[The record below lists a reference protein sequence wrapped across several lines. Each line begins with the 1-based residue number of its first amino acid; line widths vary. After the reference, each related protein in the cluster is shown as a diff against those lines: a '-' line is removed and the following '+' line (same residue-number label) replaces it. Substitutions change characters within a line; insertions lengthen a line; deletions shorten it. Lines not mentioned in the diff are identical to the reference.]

1 LVSLTT
7 KFFYSPEV
15 KKVTQPI
22 NKGQVVSLSPSISVL
37 TGSQKKMILDAVLEV
52 LERTGVKIDNE
63 EGRELLYCA
72 GARVDEANIVRIP
85 GYIIED
91 AVKKAPSQFSMY
103 NRLGEPVMRLGG
115 SNTYY
120 SSQFDAKD
128 IDDPF
133 EGRRRRYTRADTR
146 MGAVLSDALP
156 NIAMASTSAMYSD
169 VPGEICYLVG
179 HRETAAN
186 TIKPIMHGTMDVRAL
201 EAMIEMDSVIM
212 GSREK
217 LREQP
222 YYLHYAEPLSPLIHT
237 QEGVSKLLCC
247 AENGIPTIY
256 APACMGGGTAP
267 VTGAGLMVAAL
278 AETLSGLAMAQLKHP
293 GTPVIVGSVVSILD
307 MASTIFS
314 YGAPEMSLWSAG
326 MAEMAEYLDLPLMST
341 AGCTDAVTFDE
352 QAAAESA
359 ISCLM
364 AALSGGN
371 LVHDV
376 GFAESANHASL
387 ELIAAGDEL
396 IGMIRHIMNGIEV
409 SPEALAI
416 DAIHQVGHGGTYLD
430 KKHTFKYFKERWRP
444 SLMAR
449 INHESWKN
457 DGSRS
462 MGTRCRERVCK
473 IIKEHEPVPLTD
485 DVISELDRQEKYWF
499 DELVSS

>member
-1 LVSLTT
+1 M
-7 KFFYSPEV
+7 K
-15 KKVTQPI
+15 
-22 NKGQVVSLSPSISVL
+22 SISTNLFTPRLKVL
-37 TGSQKKMILDAVLEV
+37 TEDQKEILFLSALEI
-52 LERTGVKIDNE
+52 LERTGVRVDHA
-63 EGRELLYCA
+63 EGLELLSSS
-72 GARVDEANIVRIP
+72 GASVGKNQRVHIKSNLV
-85 GYIIED
+85 ED
-91 AVKKAPSQFSMY
+91 ALASAPSQIAIY
-103 NRLGEPVMRLGG
+103 DRLGNQKILLENRSSYFASQVD
-115 SNTYY
+115 STYFFDPFDR
-120 SSQFDAKD
+120 SRRQCVRSDAKL
-128 IDDPF
+128 
-133 EGRRRRYTRADTR
+133 
-146 MGAVLSDALP
+146 GAVLCDALT
-156 NIAMASTSAMYSD
+156 NIDMVSFSSLYSD
-169 VPGEICYLVG
+169 VPGEIAIRVG
-179 HRETAAN
+179 HKDTVMN
-186 TIKPIMHGTMDVRAL
+186 CTKPLMHGTGDFASLKAVAEMAAL
-201 EAMIEMDSVIM
+201 VVGGWDELA
-212 GSREK
+212 R
-217 LREQP
+217 RP
-222 YYLHYAEPLSPLIHT
+222 YYIHYAEPLSPLTHT
-237 QEGVSKLLCC
+237 NEGVAKLLYCV
-247 AENGIPTIY
+247 ERGIPVIY
-256 APACMGGGTAP
+256 TPMTAGGTSAP
-267 VTGAGLMVAAL
+267 VTAAGNLAALL
-278 AETLSGLAMAQLKHP
+278 AETLSGLVMAQLKQR
-293 GTPVIVGSVVSILD
+293 GAPVIVGGVPTILD
-307 MASTIFS
+307 MSSTFVS